1 MAARR
6 GRRRRS
12 MGRGT
17 GRPRRAGR
25 AERGGAGRGGRAGR
39 GGPWRGWR
47 APPRGPSLR
56 GSEGSGISPQVSDVS
71 RQVAAIRK
79 HLATYREEPVPAL
92 GSGFGSRLSVL
103 EDPASL
109 TTSAPSTSERQVPRS
124 LGVPDHVD
132 TVIARDSIAG
142 AAADARFSGRG
153 VGGDS
158 DHDAAGTSG
167 SRYSLDG
174 GVLSSAG
181 ESRSIGGGGGRRSF
195 GSPQVELT
203 GEAVVGEDLAVTNAV
218 VGRCR
223 STLSNPT

>member
-1 MAARR
+1 
-6 GRRRRS
+6 
-12 MGRGT
+12 
-17 GRPRRAGR
+17 
-25 AERGGAGRGGRAGR
+25 
-39 GGPWRGWR
+39 
-47 APPRGPSLR
+47 
-56 GSEGSGISPQVSDVS
+56 
-71 RQVAAIRK
+71 
-79 HLATYREEPVPAL
+79 
-92 GSGFGSRLSVL
+92 
-103 EDPASL
+103 
-109 TTSAPSTSERQVPRS
+109 
-124 LGVPDHVD
+124 VPDHVD